1 MQMNYIGDVE
11 EIPALYEPEIAKHLI
26 DKGYSIS
33 IQEQKTRW
41 FEESLW
47 TVFVSIEGAVMPSQ
61 PNLNCACLNAVLD
74 SIERLAGCT

>member
-1 MQMNYIGDVE
+1 MTYIGEVE
-11 EIPALYEPEIAKHLI
+11 QIPELYEPETVKQLM

-47 TVFVSIEGAVMPSQ
+47 TVFVSLEGAVMPSQ
-61 PNLNCACLNAVLD
+61 PNLNHECLNAVLD